1 MVVSGFKFTENKKLM
16 RKIRSTEFKFE
27 KGDGTELTC
36 RITSIKTKDY
46 SIEVNI
52 KVIGSV
58 VHRYRYTN
66 EVRNFCISK
75 NNYFTSAIRKN
86 RFIRQISR
94 IRQSKPCGN
103 GFQFRLLFG
112 FFPKLPSMR
121 YLRSVGVDS

>member
-1 MVVSGFKFTENKKLM
+1 MAINLSGFKFIENKKLM

-86 RFIRQISR
+86 RFIRQNL
-94 IRQSKPCGN
+94 RQPIVEYFK
-103 GFQFRLLFG
+103 LLGLNSWQVELKKVTCKETF
-112 FFPKLPSMR
+112 
-121 YLRSVGVDS
+121 

>member
-1 MVVSGFKFTENKKLM
+1 MVVSGFKFIENKKLM

-46 SIEVNI
+46 SIEVSI

-86 RFIRQISR
+86 RFIRQNL
-94 IRQSKPCGN
+94 RQPIVEYFK
-103 GFQFRLLFG
+103 LLGLNSWQVELKKVTCKETF
-112 FFPKLPSMR
+112 
-121 YLRSVGVDS
+121 